1 VAASAADLFA
11 RHHHDVYR
19 YLVRMT
25 GRRDVAD
32 DLVQDVFLRVV
43 RALGNG
49 APIGHERGWVFSIA
63 RSVLVDRQRD
73 RRRSVTVVDEA
84 TEPAKDGT
92 QALALG
98 LSQSLARLA
107 DADREVF
114 LLKEVGGLSYQE
126 IADMSGCTVEA
137 VRSRLHRTRS
147 ALRALFVAVR
157 GRYGHR
163 TSGRTDFGRPGR

>member
-1 VAASAADLFA
+1 MAATAGDLFA
-11 RHHHDVYR
+11 RHRRDVYR

-25 GRRDVAD
+25 GQRDVAD

-49 APIGHERGWVFSIA
+49 GAIGHERGWVFSIA
-63 RSVLVDRQRD
+63 RSVLVDRHRD
-73 RRRSVTVVDEA
+73 RQRSPTMVDEVA
-84 TEPAKDGT
+84 EPSKDGT
-92 QALALG
+92 QALAIG

-107 DADREVF
+107 DADREMF

-126 IADMSGCTVEA
+126 ISSKCGCTVES

-147 ALRALFVAVR
+147 ALRALL
-157 GRYGHR
+157 
-163 TSGRTDFGRPGR
+163 SL

>member
-1 VAASAADLFA
+1 VAGITAADVFA
-11 RHHHDVYR
+11 RHHHDIYR

-49 APIGHERGWVFSIA
+49 DAVGHERGWIFSIA
-63 RSVLVDRQRD
+63 RSVLVDRQRG
-73 RRRSVTVVDEA
+73 RQRQVTVVEDA
-84 TEPAKDGT
+84 TEPSQDGT
-92 QALALG
+92 QALAFSLA
-98 LSQSLARLA
+98 QSLAHLA
-107 DADREVF
+107 DTDREVF

-126 IADMSGCTVEA
+126 IADACDCTVEA

-147 ALRALFVAVR
+147 ALRAML
-157 GRYGHR
+157 
-163 TSGRTDFGRPGR
+163 SI

>member
-1 VAASAADLFA
+1 VASAGDLFA
-11 RHHHDVYR
+11 RHHRDVYR

-43 RALGNG
+43 RALANG
-49 APIGHERGWVFSIA
+49 GHIGHERGWVFSIA

-73 RRRSVTVVDEA
+73 RQRSVTVVDEA

-126 IADMSGCTVEA
+126 IADVSGCTVEA

-147 ALRALFVAVR
+147 TLRSLL
-157 GRYGHR
+157 
-163 TSGRTDFGRPGR
+163 SL